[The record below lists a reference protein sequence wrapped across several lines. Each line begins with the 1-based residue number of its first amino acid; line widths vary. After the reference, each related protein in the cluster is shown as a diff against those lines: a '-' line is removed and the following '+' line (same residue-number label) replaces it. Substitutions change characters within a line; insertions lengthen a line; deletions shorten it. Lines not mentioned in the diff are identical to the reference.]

1 MMQQEVIDMM
11 GRKVLIPNQPMR
23 IISLVPS
30 QTELL
35 FDLGLGDAV
44 LGITKFCIHP
54 EEWFRTKKRI
64 GGTKQLNI
72 AQIIA
77 LKPDLIIG
85 NKEENTQADIEALAA
100 LFPVWMSDIFTYD
113 DALEAIRQIGAIT
126 NTASKAQAIVEQI
139 NYEFATVSPFSKKK
153 KAGYFIWHQPD
164 MVAASDTFIDS
175 IMQKLGIENAFQHL
189 KRYPALTTETIAA
202 TQLDVILLSS
212 EPFPFAAKHLDYYQS
227 LSPHAKVVLVDGE
240 YFSWYGSRLLKAPSY
255 FKALLNELAQ

>member
-11 GRKVLIPNQPMR
+11 GRKVLIPNRPMR

-44 LGITKFCIHP
+44 VGITKFCIHP
-54 EEWFRTKKRI
+54 EEWFRTKQRI

-100 LFPVWMSDIFTYD
+100 LFPVWMSDILTYD
-113 DALEAIRQIGAIT
+113 DALEAIIQIGAIT
-126 NTASKAQAIVEQI
+126 NTASKALAIVEQI
-139 NYEFATVSPFSKKK
+139 KDEFATIVPLSEKI

-164 MVAASDTFIDS
+164 MVAAHDTFIDS

-189 KRYPALTTETIAA
+189 ERYPALSAETIAA
-202 TQLDVILLSS
+202 AQLDVILLSS
-212 EPFPFAAKHLDYYQS
+212 EPFPFADKHIAYYQS
-227 LSPHAKVVLVDGE
+227 LSPHAKVKLVDGE
-240 YFSWYGSRLLKAPSY
+240 YFSWYGSRLLAAPIY